1 MIESSEND
9 KNLVSDPILASLAQ
23 IWAPKKIFLWILP
36 LLDVRHRG
44 MQFLGKQMNQ
54 IWENGK
60 KPSFGPDF
68 GPFGP
73 QNFFSRILS
82 LLDIRHCCELLL
94 YVITR
99 KSNEPNLSKWQET

>member
-1 MIESSEND
+1 MLYIVGNYHCMQFQGKIMIETSEND
-9 KNLVSDPILASLAQ
+9 
-23 IWAPKKIFLWILP
+23 
-36 LLDVRHRG
+36 
-44 MQFLGKQMNQ
+44 
-54 IWENGK
+54 K

-73 QNFFSRILS
+73 QNFFSGILS

-94 YVITR
+94 NVITR

>member
-23 IWAPKKIFLWILP
+23 ICAPKIFFLWILP

-54 IWENGK
+54 I
-60 KPSFGPDF
+60 
-68 GPFGP
+68 
-73 QNFFSRILS
+73 
-82 LLDIRHCCELLL
+82 
-94 YVITR
+94 
-99 KSNEPNLSKWQET
+99 

>member
-1 MIESSEND
+1 MIESSEID

-23 IWAPKKIFLWILP
+23 IWAPKNFFLWILP